1 LVMEHLKGILH
12 TSLYMEKTYLWLTS
26 IAIVLVF
33 TFIHIYNLKPILAQT
48 SVPPTKMNLTNATS
62 MNSTKATGNL
72 TNSVMNTTIP
82 ATNATMNK

>member
-1 LVMEHLKGILH
+1 
-12 TSLYMEKTYLWLTS
+12 MEKMYLWLTS

-33 TFIHIYNLKPILAQT
+33 TFIHIYNLKQILAQT

-72 TNSVMNTTIP
+72 TNFVMNTTVST
-82 ATNATMNK
+82 TNATMNK

>member
-1 LVMEHLKGILH
+1 
-12 TSLYMEKTYLWLTS
+12 MEKMYLWLTS

-62 MNSTKATGNL
+62 MNNTKATGNL
-72 TNSVMNTTIP
+72 TNSVMNTTVLSS
-82 ATNATMNK
+82 NATMNK